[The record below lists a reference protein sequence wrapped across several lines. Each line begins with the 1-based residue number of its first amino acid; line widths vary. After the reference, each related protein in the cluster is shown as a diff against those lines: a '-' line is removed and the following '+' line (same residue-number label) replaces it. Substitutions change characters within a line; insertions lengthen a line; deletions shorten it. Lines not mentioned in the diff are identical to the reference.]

1 MITNQVG
8 DKGHLLHVEF
18 FSTERPTKGL
28 INRPTNCQTDGRE
41 LKITFIMLCRV
52 VIYHELMK
60 NSSSYI
66 NSQNVRVYV
75 CMYVCHKNQINQ
87 KIKELFDY
95 LINKSSWILFQ
106 FAFLIQEKNF

>member
-1 MITNQVG
+1 M
-8 DKGHLLHVEF
+8 EF
-18 FSTERPTKGL
+18 SIEGPDPASQ
-28 INRPTNCQTDGRE
+28 NP
-41 LKITFIMLCRV
+41 
-52 VIYHELMK
+52 
-60 NSSSYI
+60 SSYI

-75 CMYVCHKNQINQ
+75 CMYVCLSQKSDKSKNQ